1 MTAGVVTGE
10 AVRLDVRLAH
20 WPSRLLAKLI
30 DTAIQYVA
38 LFILIL
44 TLGRIATGSDPALEA
59 AVVISIFVAVFVGY
73 NVALET
79 LWRGRTVGKAALGI
93 RVVRDDGGPV
103 RFRHALVR
111 GIMWPLE
118 GWGPAL
124 LASIISKRGKRF
136 GDMLAGT
143 IVVQERIPG
152 GTAMPTQMPPPLAWW
167 ATTLDLSRFGDDI
180 ALACRQFLARQHELN
195 PASRDA
201 MGGQLVAAVMACT
214 TPPPPPG
221 TPGWAYLSAVLA
233 ERRRREEMRMQGGAA
248 YGPAAY
254 GAAPAAYGAAPA
266 AYGAAAPS
274 PAVGVAPSTPPSAA
288 PAYGAAPVFGGAMG
302 GPGLVAPPRAVEPER
317 AAPATDAPSTPPPA
331 PGPFTPP
338 Q

>member
-30 DTAIQYVA
+30 DTVIQYVA
-38 LFILIL
+38 FFIVLL
-44 TLGRIATGSDPALEA
+44 TVGRIATGSDSALAA
-59 AVVISIFVAVFVGY
+59 AVTLSIIVVVFVGY
-73 NVALET
+73 NMALET

-124 LASIISKRGKRF
+124 VASIISKRGKRF

-152 GTAMPTQMPPPLAWW
+152 GTATPTQMPPPLAWW

-195 PASRDA
+195 PAARDA
-201 MGGQLVAAVMACT
+201 MGGQLVAAVTACT

-233 ERRRREEMRMQGGAA
+233 ERRRRELMRMQGGAA
-248 YGPAAY
+248 YGAATH
-254 GAAPAAYGAAPA
+254 
-266 AYGAAAPS
+266 GAAAPV
-274 PAVGVAPSTPPSAA
+274 PAFGVAPAGPPVA
-288 PAYGAAPVFGGAMG
+288 PAYGAAPVFGGAAQR
-302 GPGLVAPPRAVEPER
+302 PEVAAPPAAVGSPQVVPVSDEPT
-317 AAPATDAPSTPPPA
+317 APPPA
-331 PGPFTPP
+331 PGPFAPP